1 MAEFKLP
8 TEMVELP
15 SKGKFYPEGSPLA
28 EGKIEMKYMTA
39 KEEDILTNQNY
50 IKQGIVID
58 KLMKSLIISDINYN
72 ELLVGDK
79 NAIMLAARILS
90 YGAKY
95 EFTHNGEPQEVD
107 LSQFESKPIH
117 PEFKKAT
124 ENNFHFTLP
133 HTQNE
138 ITFKLLSHADESN
151 IDREIKSL
159 KKINKQGAS
168 DVTVRLYH
176 MITSINGSVER
187 KDIKEFVD
195 NYFLAK
201 DAREFRKYYSE
212 ISPDIDL
219 SVTLIDSNG
228 DEEDTDLPI
237 GLNFFWP
244 DA

>member
-58 KLMKSLIISDINYN
+58 KLLKSLIISDINYN
-72 ELLVGDK
+72 KLLIGDK

-138 ITFKLLSHADESN
+138 ITFKLLSHADEDK

>member
-1 MAEFKLP
+1 MSEFKLP

-58 KLMKSLIISDINYN
+58 KLLKSLIISDINYN
-72 ELLVGDK
+72 KLLIGDK

-176 MITSINGSVER
+176 MITSINGSTER

-212 ISPDIDL
+212 ISPDVDL
-219 SVTLIDSNG
+219 SVTLIDSEG
-228 DEEDTDLPI
+228 GEEDTDLPI

>member
-1 MAEFKLP
+1 MNEYNFP
-8 TEMVELP
+8 TEEIELP
-15 SKGKFYPEGSPLA
+15 SKGLIYPKDNPLSS
-28 EGKIEMKYMTA
+28 GKVEIKYMTA
-39 KEEDILTNQNY
+39 KEEDILTNQNL

-58 KLMKSLIISDINYN
+58 KLMKSLIVSDVDYTQ
-72 ELLVGDK
+72 LLTGDK
-79 NAIMLAARILS
+79 NAIMLASRILS
-90 YGAKY
+90 YGKDY
-95 EFTHNGEPQEVD
+95 EFTYDGEPQSVD
-107 LSQFESKPIH
+107 LSQFNHKPHH
-117 PEFKKAT
+117 PEFEKAT

-133 HTQNE
+133 NTQNE
-138 ITFKLLSHADESN
+138 ITFKLLSHADEDK

-168 DVTVRLYH
+168 DVTIRLYY
-176 MITSINGSVER
+176 MITSINGSTER

-201 DAREFRKYYSE
+201 DARAFRQYYTE

-219 SVTLIDSNG
+219 SVTLVNSNG